1 MIIVVQHNLL
11 ENSWE
16 KMSPSIDVILKY
28 LNFSHSLL
36 TNVLMEAGVIFTKAL
51 ERKGQRKIPK

>member
-16 KMSPSIDVILKY
+16 KMSPSIDVILKH

-36 TNVLMEAGVIFTKAL
+36 TNVLMEAAVIFTKAL
-51 ERKGQRKIPK
+51 ERKGQRKIP